1 MGRLRETWDAFWEPE
16 IKDERRAARRVWD
29 GLPHELRVEDQ
40 VLGRHSAG
48 CAATYGV
55 MEACD
60 FYCTACYL
68 SDEANHTPPLPFEDI
83 KEQLDLMRKYLG
95 PYGNAQI
102 TAGEVTLLP
111 EDDLIRIIRYAKDIE
126 LSPMLMTNGQNILK
140 NPRYLERLVRE
151 ADLDKIAIHIDTTEK
166 GRLGLK
172 KSDTEKDIHWIRD
185 AFANLLRQT
194 RKKTKKTL
202 NASQTFTV
210 TEKNF
215 YDIPDV
221 LEWSLD
227 NVDAFRM
234 ISFQP
239 TAEVGRTRDKE
250 QIGKNPQIWDVICE
264 GLGQKINKHP
274 LKFGHPDCNTVAMMF
289 VISWIDEQGDQQR
302 RLMEVTRD
310 NEYDRK
316 FFFKL
321 LCEGFAG
328 FSPDGES
335 GEVLLARILGRL
347 RKHPSLAWEI
357 STFCAN
363 RALQERQWIPSFLS
377 AFGRGRFWQIKPF
390 VIVIHNFMSAH
401 ELQTETGQQRL
412 QACAFRIP
420 IDGRMVSMCE
430 VNGKMRTDLN
440 RRDQERLIQLGNKRQ
455 IKKVG

>member
-1 MGRLRETWDAFWEPE
+1 
-16 IKDERRAARRVWD
+16 
-29 GLPHELRVEDQ
+29 
-40 VLGRHSAG
+40 
-48 CAATYGV
+48 
-55 MEACD
+55 
-60 FYCTACYL
+60 
-68 SDEANHTPPLPFEDI
+68 
-83 KEQLDLMRKYLG
+83 
-95 PYGNAQI
+95 
-102 TAGEVTLLP
+102 
-111 EDDLIRIIRYAKDIE
+111 
-126 LSPMLMTNGQNILK
+126 MLMTNGQNLLK
-140 NPRYLERLVRE
+140 NPRYLERLVKE

-172 KSDTEKDIHWIRD
+172 NSDTEKDIHWIRD

-194 RKKTKKTL
+194 RKKTGKTL

-215 YDIPDV
+215 NDIPDV

-234 ISFQP
+234 LSFQP

-250 QIGKNPQIWDVICE
+250 QIGKNPEIWDVICE
-264 GLGQKINKHP
+264 GMGQKINKHP

-289 VISWIDEQGDQQR
+289 VISWVDENGENQR

-335 GEVLLARILGRL
+335 GQVLLARIFGRL

-357 STFCAN
+357 PSFCAN
-363 RALQERQWIPSFLS
+363 RALQEREWIPSFLS
-377 AFGRGRFWQIKPF
+377 AFTRGRFWQIKPF
-390 VIVIHNFMSAH
+390 VIVIHNFMSEH
-401 ELQTETGQQRL
+401 ELETEVGQKRL

-420 IDGRMVSMCE
+420 IDGKMVSMCE
-430 VNGKMRTDLN
+430 VNGKMRDDLN
-440 RRDQERLIQLGNKRQ
+440 RRDQERLVPLGRNWRNK
-455 IKKVG
+455 KAS